1 MTILDHLLQSLR
13 AAATFNPEVQVAP
26 ACVLWPDREK
36 QWESVLPVLQASL
49 PELMVLGDY
58 APEQRT
64 GPAIWLRC
72 SLAGHIDATLLP
84 EGKTPIL
91 YLPGVSRQDLRAVES
106 CPDHLKPLAEL
117 QYRGAIWSQ
126 INAKDWTILAYL
138 KSDQGGLGLDVAQDN
153 DAKQAM
159 QLVLPRLLEEDVKLL
174 KGKRLDKDYFNTLLT
189 GGDPVRDVL
198 QWLDQGDVFRVNR
211 SDHEW
216 KAFNEVCKS
225 GLAFI
230 PQNEGILAGCVKLAN
245 HQGPWLAVWERF
257 CEAPQRYPNIPQN
270 IRKCSPPSDTIF
282 WHSGTDSFDGW
293 PQWNDEQEK
302 VLRHDWL
309 AFAHLPA
316 HEARA
321 KIGELEKRHGR
332 RRTLVW
338 AELGEAPL
346 ARALEHLA
354 DVAEKMSTSLAAGT
368 VHDLITGYMQVGW
381 RVDDGVLRALA
392 QVRNAADIEAVTA
405 VVRSSYLPWAEAS
418 ARHLQKVVDG
428 SSYPGGTHKT
438 AKSSKPKSGD
448 CIVFVDGLRFDAAKR
463 LAEVL
468 LKHGLNVTEEPLWAA
483 LPSVTATGK
492 AAVSPVGAS
501 ICGANDNS
509 DFEPSVVGTG
519 QSLKGGHHLK
529 KLLFDAGWTVLEH
542 SMSGD
547 GQGKAWCEY
556 GDIDHEGHNRGSKLA
571 RLLDDLIGEIKNRV
585 VELFAAGWKQVH
597 VVTDHGW
604 LLMPGGLPKI
614 DLPGFLT
621 ENKWG
626 RCASLKPGA
635 ACEERLYPWYWNPE
649 QQFALADGVSCF
661 KKGEEYTHGGLSLQE
676 CLTLQLVVTSP
687 ASASMATI
695 RITDVVWKR
704 MRCTVV
710 VDGNVSAMSLDI
722 RLQAGNEAS
731 SIVLGIKPLRDD
743 DGTASVV
750 VEDEDMAGRQAFIV
764 LLGEDGSLAAQ
775 STTVIGGGAV

>member
-26 ACVLWPDREK
+26 VCILWPDRER

-49 PELMVLGDY
+49 LELMVLGDY

-72 SLAGHIDATLLP
+72 ALAGHIDATLLP

-117 QYRGAIWSQ
+117 QYRGVIWSQ

-159 QLVLPRLLEEDVKLL
+159 QLALSRLLEEDVKLL

-189 GGDPVRDVL
+189 GGDPIRDVL
-198 QWLDQGDVFRVNR
+198 QWLDQCDVFQSNR
-211 SDHEW
+211 SEHEW
-216 KAFNEVCKS
+216 NAFNEVCKS
-225 GLAFI
+225 VLAFI

-245 HQGPWLAVWERF
+245 HQGPWLTVWERF
-257 CEAPQRYPNIPQN
+257 CEAPQRYSNIPQN
-270 IRKCSPPSDTIF
+270 IRKCSPPSNTLF
-282 WHSGTDSFDGW
+282 WHSGTDTFDGW
-293 PQWNDEQEK
+293 PQWNDEQEN
-302 VLRHDWL
+302 VLRRECL
-309 AFAHLPA
+309 AFANLPA

-321 KIGELEKRHGR
+321 KIGKLEKRHGFR
-332 RRTLVW
+332 RRLVW

-346 ARALEHLA
+346 ARALEYLA
-354 DVAEKMSTSLAAGT
+354 DIAEKMSTSLAAGT
-368 VHDLITGYMQVGW
+368 VHDLITGYTQIGW
-381 RVDDGVLRALA
+381 RVDDGVLRASAL
-392 QVRNAADIEAVTA
+392 VKNAADIEAVTA
-405 VVRSSYLPWAEAS
+405 VIRSIYLPWAEAS

-428 SSYPGGTHKT
+428 SSYPGGTHNT
-438 AKSSKPKSGD
+438 AKILEAKTGD
-448 CIVFVDGLRFDAAKR
+448 CIVFVDGLRFDTAKR
-463 LAEVL
+463 LAGIL
-468 LKHGLNVTEEPLWAA
+468 LKYGLNVVEEPLWAA

-492 AAVSPVGAS
+492 PAVSPVGAD
-501 ICGANDNS
+501 ICGVNDNS
-509 DFEPSVVGTG
+509 DFEPSVAKTG
-519 QSLKGGHHLK
+519 QSLKGGYHLK
-529 KLLFDAGWTVLEH
+529 KLLCNAGWTVLERAIN
-542 SMSGD
+542 GD

-556 GDIDHEGHNRGSKLA
+556 GDIDHEGHNHGSKLA
-571 RLLDDLIGEIKNRV
+571 RHLDDLISEIKNRV
-585 VELFAAGWKQVH
+585 LELFTAGWKRVH

-649 QQFALADGVSCF
+649 QQFVLADGVSCF

-676 CLTLQLVVTSP
+676 CLTLQLVITSP
-687 ASASMATI
+687 SSEPTAAI
-695 RITDVVWKR
+695 RITDVVWKG

-710 VDGNVSAMSLDI
+710 VDGNVSAVLLDI
-722 RLQAGNEAS
+722 RLQAGNENS
-731 SIVLGIKPLRDD
+731 SIVLGRKPLRD

-750 VEDEDMAGRQAFIV
+750 VEDDDMVERQAFIV
-764 LLGEDGSLAAQ
+764 LIRKDGSLAAQ
-775 STTVIGGGAV
+775 SVTVIGGDAV

>member
-26 ACVLWPDREK
+26 ACILWPDRER

-72 SLAGHIDATLLP
+72 SLTGHIDATLLP

-117 QYRGAIWSQ
+117 QYRGVIWSQ

-138 KSDQGGLGLDVAQDN
+138 KSDQGGLWLDVAQDN

-159 QLVLPRLLEEDVKLL
+159 QLVLSRLLEEDVKLL

-198 QWLDQGDVFRVNR
+198 QWLDQGDVFRASR
-211 SDHEW
+211 SEHEW

-245 HQGPWLAVWERF
+245 HQGPWVAVWERF

-282 WHSGTDSFDGW
+282 WHSGADSFDGW

-302 VLRHDWL
+302 ALRHDCF

-346 ARALEHLA
+346 ARALEYLA

-392 QVRNAADIEAVTA
+392 QVRNAADMEAVTA
-405 VVRSSYLPWAEAS
+405 VVRSIYLPWAEAS

-428 SSYPGGTHKT
+428 SSYPGETHQT
-438 AKSSKPKSGD
+438 AKAPKPKEGD

-463 LAEVL
+463 LADVL
-468 LKHGLNVTEEPLWAA
+468 LKHGLSVAEEPLWAA

-501 ICGANDNS
+501 ICGTNDNS
-509 DFEPSVVGTG
+509 DFEPSVARTG

-529 KLLFDAGWTVLEH
+529 KLLCDAGWTVLEH

-571 RLLDDLIGEIKNRV
+571 RHLDDLIGEIKNRV

-661 KKGEEYTHGGLSLQE
+661 KRGEEYTHGGLSLQE

-687 ASASMATI
+687 SSAPTAVI
-695 RITDVVWKR
+695 RITDVVWKG

-710 VDGNVSAMSLDI
+710 VDGNISAMSLDI
-722 RLQAGNEAS
+722 RLQAGNAAS
-731 SIVLGIKPLRDD
+731 SIVLGLKPLRD

-750 VEDEDMAGRQAFIV
+750 VDDEDMEGRQAFIV
-764 LLGEDGSLAAQ
+764 LLDEEGSLAAQ
-775 STTVIGGGAV
+775 SVTVIGGGAV